1 MWEPR
6 DLPSLRDDARGFA
19 SIEAGGKE
27 TEQATHEETD
37 LEGQRSSM
45 PAELLILNKFGIGY
59 PYLAAA
65 WRLSQKHGIDGRE
78 VLFRA
83 GLISEDIWLASQKL
97 LENERARA
105 HLAHRRQSHLL
116 DQAVH
121 NLWRNLPH
129 YSAAQTWTLPQL
141 IVINLLLI
149 GTLWM
154 VLAGYELAIY
164 GGFLLLSA
172 FYTASILLRAGILA
186 WFDKRLQRPAVSE
199 ALIKSSVTERLPIY
213 SVVVPLLREGNQV
226 KDLVGHLSKLNWPKN
241 QLDIKLICE
250 RDDPNTLQA
259 ISGLMLPDFF
269 ELVVVPAC
277 KPQTKPKA
285 LNYALPLCT
294 GEYLVI
300 YDAEDRPNL
309 NQLQE
314 AYHTFQVSDPELACL
329 QAPLAIHNGKQ
340 NWLTAMFAIEYNTLF
355 TGILPVLAYWRV
367 PLPLGGTSNH
377 FKVRI
382 LKAVGGWDPFN
393 VTEDADLGIRLFRE
407 GYTTSTITLPTYEE
421 APPTLWPWIAQRT
434 RWIKGWMQT
443 ILVHNRNPVH
453 LLSDLG
459 LRNTLAFHLLLTTIV
474 VSALVHPVFLAA
486 TLIQVFHVFSVGR
499 EPSTDPFILVS
510 IFNLVA
516 GYTTY
521 GLLAFV
527 ALKASRMRAFT
538 RMLIFL
544 PFYWILISLAG
555 WRALFHLVW
564 KPHRWEKTPHGL
576 ANTKPPSSDEMQRK
590 TGPFQ

>member
-6 DLPSLRDDARGFA
+6 DLPSLRHDARGFA
-19 SIEAGGKE
+19 AVRAG
-27 TEQATHEETD
+27 AEENNQT
-37 LEGQRSSM
+37 LVQEPNTGALRQPM
-45 PAELLILNKFGIGY
+45 PAELLILNRYGIGY
-59 PYLAAA
+59 PYLQAA

-78 VLFRA
+78 ILFRA
-83 GLISEDIWLASQKL
+83 GLVSEEIWLGSQKL
-97 LENERARA
+97 LETERTRARA
-105 HLAHRRQSHLL
+105 NHSHQRHLV

-121 NLWRNLPH
+121 NLWRNMPH

-141 IVINLLLI
+141 IIINLVLI
-149 GTLWM
+149 GTFWM
-154 VLAGYELAIY
+154 VIRGYDLAIF
-164 GGFLLLSA
+164 GGFLILSA

-186 WFDKRLQRPAVSE
+186 WFDKRLRGYTYLKALVSQNAFE
-199 ALIKSSVTERLPIY
+199 LPVY
-213 SVVVPLLREGNQV
+213 SVLVPLLHEGNQV
-226 KDLVGHLSKLNWPKN
+226 KDLVAHLSKVNWPKDK
-241 QLDIKLICE
+241 LDIKLICE
-250 RDDPNTLQA
+250 SDDPETIEA
-259 ISGLMLPDFF
+259 ISELSLPDYF

-277 KPQTKPKA
+277 KPHTKPKA
-285 LNYALPLCT
+285 LNYALPLCK
-294 GEYLVI
+294 GDYLVI
-300 YDAEDRPNL
+300 YDAEDRPHI
-309 NQLQE
+309 NQLRE
-314 AYHTFQVSDPELACL
+314 AHETFMRSEARVACL

-355 TGILPVLAYWRV
+355 TAILPVLAYWRV

-377 FKVRI
+377 FKMNV
-382 LKAVGGWDPFN
+382 LKAVGAWDPFN

-407 GYTTSTITLPTYEE
+407 GYITSTITLPTYEE

-443 ILVHNRNPVH
+443 ILVHNRNPLH

-459 LRNTLAFHLLLTTIV
+459 WRNTLAFHLLLTTIV
-474 VSALVHPVFLAA
+474 VSALVHPVFLLA
-486 TLIQVFHVFSVGR
+486 TIGQAFQVFSNSGS
-499 EPSTDPFILVS
+499 PTSDPFVLVS

-538 RMLIFL
+538 KMLFFL

-576 ANTKPPSSDEMQRK
+576 ADTKPPPVDAM
-590 TGPFQ
+590 